1 MPSRTSAWRPR
12 LPWPVSSAESLCV
25 RRPILSARP
34 GLRAATL
41 GSRLASLRRSS
52 GVRLA
57 PPSWLPRGGHG
68 VAAPSP
74 SPSSSASEAS
84 SSASH
89 SNSCWALS
97 ADDVSSIDEHAA
109 SHTKARPEATQG
121 DAAAANV
128 VTLRRARRPTRAARP
143 AGQGQLR
150 LGVVGSTAIARRGAA
165 GCSEDSDL
173 MAMLMVLE
181 DNDCWRVY
189 QRTVS
194 GNFIS
199 TVPFPIYT
207 TPDNLL

>member
-1 MPSRTSAWRPR
+1 MPSRITAWRPR

-25 RRPILSARP
+25 RRSILSARP

-128 VTLRRARRPTRAARP
+128 ITLRRASR
-143 AGQGQLR
+143 QGH
-150 LGVVGSTAIARRGAA
+150 
-165 GCSEDSDL
+165 
-173 MAMLMVLE
+173 
-181 DNDCWRVY
+181 
-189 QRTVS
+189 
-194 GNFIS
+194 
-199 TVPFPIYT
+199 
-207 TPDNLL
+207 